1 MAAAIRVVFGNRRA
15 PGIALN
21 VHVRFR
27 ADRHIQFRSVAIKKE
42 IARPMLAIAF
52 TRQVGDLLG
61 CALGFC
67 LAGFVLEPDDRVRV
81 AYVDIVAPKSH
92 SERLHKTRC
101 KDELLIRAAVPVCIS
116 QYRYSAGLGLGYENI
131 AVWSK
136 RHPARPV

>member
-1 MAAAIRVVFGNRRA
+1 
-15 PGIALN
+15 
-21 VHVRFR
+21 
-27 ADRHIQFRSVAIKKE
+27 
-42 IARPMLAIAF
+42 MLAIAF

-136 RHPARPV
+136 RHPARPVQLFRREFTDAEAGRQIQRCAVRPRHYLREIHRTF